1 MDSDDQISNSSSP
14 DQDPLKNAR
23 EELRALR
30 DRIDSIL
37 AQPQSE
43 TPITKAQK
51 ESLFDNFARANS
63 ELITKQRDRY
73 KDHFGYLVSHFPYGI
88 VGVTD
93 SDYRIEY
100 IDGEGLEAV
109 GLKAEELI
117 GEILPDLN
125 PSKPDRKLLVES
137 FQETLSG
144 KPQNFKVNY
153 GNHYFQLHTSLLN
166 GSLSENHKISFLA
179 WDITT
184 ERVGNIKLQ
193 TALDASGVIIAE
205 YDFQNGHFK
214 YNEALYDLI
223 GWPKGRLLSMEE
235 FYAHYYEEDRL
246 KREKKI
252 AENGVSGLLNYDTRI
267 HTPEGTKWI
276 RIAGSNIPDAD
287 GNPQLGVA
295 AILDITKDKELIENA
310 RMSEERFRL
319 IADSAPVM
327 IWTSN
332 ADKEST
338 YLNPKWLEFTGR
350 ELEEDL
356 GDGWLDHLHPDEKDA
371 FITYRDEAFRTKESF
386 TSELRFRRR
395 DGEYRWVLN
404 NGVPMFDSEGTF
416 LGFIGSC
423 VDITTQKELAEELEK
438 RVAERTKQLA
448 QTNKEL
454 ADLNMNLEEYAHAA
468 SHDLQEPLRK
478 IEMFLS
484 IAQDASTDPARSRK
498 YLSKVKE
505 TAKRMRELVKD
516 ILSFSSIGNTS
527 QKFTEVDLD
536 LLLEDLSQDFELL
549 IKESKARVNR
559 RKLGFISG
567 DRVKLNQLFANLL
580 KNALTYNEKPPE
592 IEIKICELPEDL
604 NGNGNLVV
612 KDGTKYKCISVKD
625 NGIGFDPD
633 HAETI
638 LKPFQR
644 LNSRD
649 KYPGTGLGLSIVNR
663 IVELHKGFL
672 EIQSEPEKGSE
683 FKVYLPVVHEAT

>member
-14 DQDPLKNAR
+14 YQDPLKNAR

-51 ESLFDNFARANS
+51 ESLFDDFARANS

-184 ERVGNIKLQ
+184 EKVGNIKLQ

-223 GWPKGRLLSMEE
+223 GWPKERLLNMEE
-235 FYAHYYEEDRL
+235 FYTHYYEEDRL

-295 AILDITKDKELIENA
+295 AILDITKDKELIEHA

-327 IWTSN
+327 IWMSN
-332 ADKEST
+332 ADKESI
-338 YLNPKWLEFTGR
+338 YLNPKWLEFTGTT
-350 ELEEDL
+350 EKEQL
-356 GDGWLDHLHPDEKDA
+356 GDGWLKYLHPDEQEDFIHYRNQA
-371 FITYRDEAFRTKESF
+371 FLEKESF
-386 TSELRFRRR
+386 SSQLRFRRH
-395 DGEYRWVLN
+395 DGEYRWLLN
-404 NGVPMFDSEGTF
+404 NGVPIFDGAGIF
-416 LGFIGSC
+416 RGFIGSC
-423 VDITTQKELAEELEK
+423 VDITEQIEVAEALENRVSERTKELAK
-438 RVAERTKQLA
+438 A
-448 QTNKEL
+448 NKEL
-454 ADLNMNLEEYAHAA
+454 TDLNIHLEEYAHAA

-484 IAQDASTDPARSRK
+484 
-498 YLSKVKE
+498 LVKE
-505 TAKRMRELVKD
+505 NLEDTPKSKKYIKKIEATAHRMRSLVKD
-516 ILSFSSIGNTS
+516 ILSFSTLGNTRTD
-527 QKFTEVDLD
+527 FTTVNLDEVMEELID
-536 LLLEDLSQDFELL
+536 DFELL
-549 IKESKARVNR
+549 IKESSTIIKKD
-559 RKLGFISG
+559 KLGTLQG
-567 DRVKLNQLFANLL
+567 DRTKLHQLFSNLII
-580 KNALTYNEKPPE
+580 NAITYNKDNQPE
-592 IEIKICELPEDL
+592 VHIEITNCTGGDEQSKGLPLKE
-604 NGNGNLVV
+604 GEA
-612 KDGTKYKCISVKD
+612 YKCIAVTD
-625 NGIGFDPD
+625 NGIGFDE
-633 HAETI
+633 AQIEEI
-638 LKPFQR
+638 LKPFRR
-644 LNSRD
+644 LHGKNEF
-649 KYPGTGLGLSIVNR
+649 PGTGLGLSIVSR
-663 IVELHKGFL
+663 IVDIHKGHL
-672 EIQSEPEKGSE
+672 DIHSSKGKGSE
-683 FKVYLPVVHEAT
+683 FRVYLPDY